1 MPSFG
6 TLKADTLTHS
16 TAGSLATNF
25 VVNGSAKAWCSYQMN
40 SSNAI
45 NGSLNVS
52 SQTDTA
58 TGHSTIAW
66 TNTMQDGYAA
76 GGMSTDQVMLCAN
89 QGQSDAFNTALSASS
104 GKFSSVSDGGT
115 DGDRNVNVFAI
126 FGDLA

>member
-1 MPSFG
+1 MTSVLNVDTIADKAG
-6 TLKADTLTHS
+6 TGPVALTKQH
-16 TAGSLATNF
+16 A
-25 VVNGSAKAWCSYQMN
+25 AKAWCSYQMA

-45 NGSLNVS
+45 NGSFNVS
-52 SQTDTA
+52 SQVDTA

-89 QGQSDAFNTALSASS
+89 SGSSDAFNTALSASS
-104 GKFSSVSDGGT
+104 GKFSAVSDGGS

-126 FGDLA
+126 HGDLA

>member
-1 MPSFG
+1 MS
-6 TLKADTLTHS
+6 TLKADTIQSTGGGAATLTKQH
-16 TAGSLATNF
+16 A
-25 VVNGSAKAWCSYQMN
+25 AKAWCSYQMN

-45 NGSLNVS
+45 NGSFNVS

-89 QGQSDAFNTALSASS
+89 QGQSAAFNTALSASS

-126 FGDLA
+126 HGDLA